1 MDVEQET
8 TLLGIDVGGT
18 KVAICLARADGTILA
33 RLRRPTEPS
42 GDPVADVARMAAD
55 ARGLAAEA
63 GVALGSLAAV
73 GVSLPGPLD
82 PEGMRV
88 VNPPNLPGWGDVAVQ
103 PLLVDALD
111 GLPVHMEN
119 DANAGALAEWHFGAG
134 RDFRHLIYLT
144 MSTGVGGGII
154 LDGRAWRGKNWSA
167 GEIGHVPLVWEGEPC
182 ACGLRGCAEAYIGGA
197 SWARR
202 LARLA
207 PPDGRV
213 AELAG
218 GRENATP
225 KELVQ
230 AAQEGDAFALAEIER
245 FNTYLAQLLSQLAF
259 TLDPEVIV
267 LGTIA
272 VAAGEKLVLA
282 PVRELVRTH
291 VWPRIGDG
299 LEIRAAALGEDQP
312 FYAGVC
318 AALSGLSA
326 GEDPGSA

>member
-1 MDVEQET
+1 MGVVEET

-18 KVAICLARADGTILA
+18 KVAICVARADGTILA

-55 ARGLAAEA
+55 ARGLAAQA
-63 GVALGSLAAV
+63 GVALDSLGAV

-82 PEGMRV
+82 PKGMRV
-88 VNPPNLPGWGDVAVQ
+88 VNPPNLPGWHDVAVQ
-103 PLLVDALD
+103 PLLVEALD

-134 RDFRHLIYLT
+134 RDFRHLVYLT

-154 LDGRAWRGKNWSA
+154 LDGRPWRGRTWSA

-182 ACGLRGCAEAYIGGA
+182 ACGLRGCAEAYLGGA

-202 LARLA
+202 LARIA

-218 GRENATP
+218 GREKATP

-230 AAQEGDAFALAEIER
+230 AAHEGDAFALAEIER

-259 TLDPEVIV
+259 TLDPEIIV
-267 LGTIA
+267 LGTIV
-272 VAAGEKLVLA
+272 VAAGEKLVLQ
-282 PVRELVRTH
+282 PLRDLVRAHT
-291 VWPRIGDG
+291 WERIGGG
-299 LEIRAAALGEDQP
+299 LEIQAAALGEDQP
-312 FYAGVC
+312 YYAGIC
-318 AALSGLSA
+318 AALSGLSS